1 MSAGKFIRSF
11 YETNGG
17 AIARIRVQPETEL
30 ATIGGA
36 FNDGAAGPPTVS
48 TTVKVSKSRRAYGIS
63 PRKVG
68 FVFDPGSAPQGYENA
83 TGIHYIPVLT
93 RARYD
98 ATVVGS
104 QATYLTGSG
113 VIVSKIEE
121 SVK

>member
-36 FNDGAAGPPTVS
+36 VNDAPAGPPTVQ
-48 TTVKVSKSRRAYGIS
+48 TTVKVSRGSREYGIR
-63 PRKVG
+63 PRRVG
-68 FVFDPGSAPQGYENA
+68 FAFDPGQGPANYDEG
-83 TGIHYIPVLT
+83 TIIYIPVMT

-98 ATVVGS
+98 AAVPG
-104 QATYLTGSG
+104 QAATYLLGTG
-113 VIVSKIEE
+113 VIVSKLEE
-121 SVK
+121 SVR

>member
-30 ATIGGA
+30 ATIGGQV
-36 FNDGAAGPPTVS
+36 NDAPAGPPTVS
-48 TTVKVSKSRRAYGIS
+48 TTVKVSKGRREYGIS

-68 FVFDPGSAPQGYENA
+68 FVFDPGQEPDDYDLG
-83 TGIHYIPVLT
+83 TILYIPVMT

-98 ATVVGS
+98 AQAVGGS
-104 QATYLTGSG
+104 MTYLNGTGI
-113 VIVSKIEE
+113 VVSKLEE
-121 SVK
+121 SIR

>member
-1 MSAGKFIRSF
+1 MSAGTFIRSF

-36 FNDGAAGPPTVS
+36 VNDAPAGPPTVT
-48 TTVKVSKSRRAYGIS
+48 TTVKVSKGRRAYGIS

-68 FVFDPGSAPQGYENA
+68 FIFDPGEEPDDYKLGS
-83 TGIHYIPVLT
+83 TVYIPVLT

-98 ATVVGS
+98 AQLVG
-104 QATYLTGSG
+104 APMIYLGGTG
-113 VIVSKIEE
+113 ICISKLEE
-121 SVK
+121 SVR